1 MRLLLSPLAHALMT
15 PLQAVERTELQ
26 SFCDEDGHRLG
37 YVPAD
42 AVVTPPD
49 GAAADAKVWLEAS
62 SDTSSSTT
70 TASAPPPPPP
80 LSQEEREVRDR
91 LNRLFDQQ

>member
-1 MRLLLSPLAHALMT
+1 MT
-15 PLQAVERTELQ
+15 LLQAVERTELQ

-62 SDTSSSTT
+62 SDTSSSSSSST

-80 LSQEEREVRDR
+80 LSPEEMEVRDR